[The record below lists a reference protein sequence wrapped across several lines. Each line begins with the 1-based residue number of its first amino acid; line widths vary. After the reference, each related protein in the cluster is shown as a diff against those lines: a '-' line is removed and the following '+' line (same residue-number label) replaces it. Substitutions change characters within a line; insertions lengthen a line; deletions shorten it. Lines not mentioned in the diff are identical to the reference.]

1 MCRLDVYNVSRRA
14 FAARWR
20 GPPRCVPLCMHGRPQ
35 GHFCVRMRAV
45 HVVDVVLWARARVYG
60 VSISFA
66 CMWNRWPHKGR
77 RTGRRAH
84 PGPVYRN
91 LGGKGLIG

>member
-1 MCRLDVYNVSRRA
+1 MCRLDVYKVSRRA
-14 FAARWR
+14 FAARRR
-20 GPPRCVPLCMHGRPQ
+20 GPPRCVPLSIQGRRV

-77 RTGRRAH
+77 RTARRAD
-84 PGPVYRN
+84 PTLVYKS
-91 LGGKGLIG
+91 LGGKGLN